1 MLPGSFPPENS
12 DSHLSPSTAPV
23 PATYLARRF
32 AQLGVVLLLV
42 SVAVFSIMHA
52 LPGDPV
58 QLMLSGA
65 ESGSVTPERQQQLRE
80 EMGLNDP
87 LPMQYGRFLS
97 GAATGDLGTSVRLR
111 QPVLDLIL
119 DRLGSTLALSLGG
132 ILFAVLIG
140 VTTGVLAA
148 LKQGS
153 WIDGF
158 SRVLAYAGVSLPL
171 FWLGLLLI
179 LAFAFWLPWFPPAGS
194 EGIRSLILPSL
205 SLGLVSAGVIARLT
219 RASLLEVLVQDYIRT
234 AWAKGLPKRIVYL
247 RHALRNALIPV
258 LTILGLQFGAMLAG
272 AVVTETVFSRP
283 GLGRLVV
290 SAILWKDYPLVQ
302 GIVLFMAAMYVVVNL
317 LVDLLAAWLDPRIRE
332 EAAA

>member
-1 MLPGSFPPENS
+1 ML
-12 DSHLSPSTAPV
+12 
-23 PATYLARRF
+23 ATYLTRRL

-65 ESGSVTPERQQQLRE
+65 ESGSVTPERQEQLRE

-87 LPMQYGRFLS
+87 LHVQYGRFLG
-97 GAATGDLGTSVRLR
+97 GAVTGDLGTSVRLR

-119 DRLGSTLALSLGG
+119 DRLGPTLALSLGG
-132 ILFAVLIG
+132 ILFAVVIG

-148 LKQGS
+148 LRQGS
-153 WIDGF
+153 WIDGL
-158 SRVLAYAGVSLPL
+158 SRVLAYVGVSLPL

-179 LAFAFWLPWFPPAGS
+179 LVFSFRLSWFPPAGS
-194 EGIRSLILPSL
+194 GGIRSLVLPSL

-219 RASLLEVLVQDYIRT
+219 RASLREVLVEDYIRT
-234 AWAKGLPKRIVYL
+234 ARAKGLPNRIVHM
-247 RHALRNALIPV
+247 RHALRNALLPV
-258 LTILGLQFGAMLAG
+258 VTMLGLQFGAMLAG

-302 GIVLFMAAMYVVVNL
+302 GIVLCMAAMYVLVNL
-317 LVDLLAAWLDPRIRE
+317 FVDLLAAWLDPRIRD
-332 EAAA
+332 EAPA

>member
-1 MLPGSFPPENS
+1 ML
-12 DSHLSPSTAPV
+12 
-23 PATYLARRF
+23 ATYLARRF

-65 ESGSVTPERQQQLRE
+65 ESGSVTPERQEQLRE

-87 LPMQYGRFLS
+87 LPVQYGRFLR
-97 GAATGDLGTSVRLR
+97 GAVTGDFGTSVRLR
-111 QPVLDLIL
+111 APVLDLIL

-132 ILFAVLIG
+132 ILFAVIIG

-153 WIDGF
+153 WIDGL

-179 LAFAFWLPWFPPAGS
+179 LVFSFQLSWFPPAGS
-194 EGIRSLILPSL
+194 EGVRSLVLPSL

-219 RASLLEVLVQDYIRT
+219 RASLREVLVEDYIRT

-258 LTILGLQFGAMLAG
+258 LTMLGLQFGAMLAG

-302 GIVLFMAAMYVVVNL
+302 GIVLFMAAMYVIVNL
-317 LVDLLAAWLDPRIRE
+317 LVDLLAAWLDPRIRDE
-332 EAAA
+332 VPA

>member
-1 MLPGSFPPENS
+1 MLAN
-12 DSHLSPSTAPV
+12 
-23 PATYLARRF
+23 YLARRF

-42 SVAVFSIMHA
+42 SVAVFAIMHA

-65 ESGSVTPERQQQLRE
+65 ESGSVTPERQEQLRE

-87 LPMQYGRFLS
+87 LPVQYGRFLG

-119 DRLGSTLALSLGG
+119 DRLGSTLALSFGG

-140 VTTGVLAA
+140 VTTGILAA

-158 SRVLAYAGVSLPL
+158 SRILAYAGVSLPL

-219 RASLLEVLVQDYIRT
+219 RASLLEVLVQDYVRT

-258 LTILGLQFGAMLAG
+258 LTMLGLQFGAMLAG

-302 GIVLFMAAMYVVVNL
+302 GIVLFMATMYVVVNL
-317 LVDLLAAWLDPRIRE
+317 GVDLLAAWLDPRIRD
-332 EAAA
+332 EAPA

>member
-1 MLPGSFPPENS
+1 MFAN
-12 DSHLSPSTAPV
+12 
-23 PATYLARRF
+23 YLAGRI
-32 AQLGVVLLLV
+32 AQLGIVLLLV

-65 ESGSVTPERQQQLRE
+65 ESGSVTPERQEQLRE

-87 LPMQYGRFLS
+87 LYVQYGRFLR
-97 GAATGDLGTSVRLR
+97 GAVTTDLGTSVRLR
-111 QPVLDLIL
+111 APVLDLIL

-132 ILFAVLIG
+132 ILFAVIIG
-140 VTTGVLAA
+140 VTTGVMAA

-179 LAFAFWLPWFPPAGS
+179 LVFAFWLPWFPPAGS
-194 EGIRSLILPSL
+194 EGLRSLVLPSL
-205 SLGLVSAGVIARLT
+205 SLGLLSAGVIARLT
-219 RASLLEVLVQDYIRT
+219 RASLLEVLVEDYVRA

-247 RHALRNALIPV
+247 RHALRNAFLPV

-302 GIVLFMAAMYVVVNL
+302 GIVLFMATAYVLVNL
-317 LVDLLAAWLDPRIRE
+317 LVDLLAAWLDPRVRD
-332 EAAA
+332 ATPA

>member
-1 MLPGSFPPENS
+1 ML
-12 DSHLSPSTAPV
+12 
-23 PATYLARRF
+23 ATYLARRL

-42 SVAVFSIMHA
+42 SVAVFAIMHV

-65 ESGSVTPERQQQLRE
+65 ESGSVTPERQEQLRE

-87 LPMQYGRFLS
+87 LPVQYGRFLR
-97 GAATGDLGTSVRLR
+97 GAVTGDLGTSVRLR
-111 QPVLDLIL
+111 QPVVDLIL
-119 DRLGSTLALSLGG
+119 DRLGPTLALSLGG

-153 WIDGF
+153 WIDGV
-158 SRVLAYAGVSLPL
+158 SRVLAYVGVSLPL

-179 LAFAFWLPWFPPAGS
+179 LLFSFQLSWFPPAGS
-194 EGIRSLILPSL
+194 EGIRSLVLPSL

-219 RASLLEVLVQDYIRT
+219 RASLREVLVQDYIRT
-234 AWAKGLPKRIVYL
+234 AWAKGLPRRIVYL
-247 RHALRNALIPV
+247 RHALRNTLLPV
-258 LTILGLQFGAMLAG
+258 VTMLGLQFGAMLAG

-302 GIVLFMAAMYVVVNL
+302 GIVLCMAAMYVLVNL
-317 LVDLLAAWLDPRIRE
+317 LVDLLAVWLDPRVRN
-332 EAAA
+332 EAPA

>member
-1 MLPGSFPPENS
+1 MFAN
-12 DSHLSPSTAPV
+12 
-23 PATYLARRF
+23 YLAGRI
-32 AQLGVVLLLV
+32 AQLGIVLLLV

-65 ESGSVTPERQQQLRE
+65 ESGSVTPERQEQLRE

-87 LPMQYGRFLS
+87 LYVQYGRFLR
-97 GAATGDLGTSVRLR
+97 GAVTADLGTSVRLR
-111 QPVLDLIL
+111 APVLDLIL

-132 ILFAVLIG
+132 ILFAVIIG
-140 VTTGVLAA
+140 VTTGVMAA

-179 LAFAFWLPWFPPAGS
+179 LVFAFWLPWFPPAGS
-194 EGIRSLILPSL
+194 EGLRSLVLPSL
-205 SLGLVSAGVIARLT
+205 SLGLLSAGVIARLT
-219 RASLLEVLVQDYIRT
+219 RASLLEVLVEDYVRA

-247 RHALRNALIPV
+247 RHALRNAFLPV

-302 GIVLFMAAMYVVVNL
+302 GIVLFMATAYVLVNL
-317 LVDLLAAWLDPRIRE
+317 LVDLLAAWLDPRIRD
-332 EAAA
+332 ATPA

>member
-1 MLPGSFPPENS
+1 M
-12 DSHLSPSTAPV
+12 
-23 PATYLARRF
+23 
-32 AQLGVVLLLV
+32 LLLV
-42 SVAVFSIMHA
+42 SLAVFSIMHA

-65 ESGSVTPERQQQLRE
+65 ESGSVTPERQEQLRE

-87 LPMQYGRFLS
+87 LHVQYGRFLR
-97 GAATGDLGTSVRLR
+97 GAVTADLGTSVRLR
-111 QPVLDLIL
+111 APVLDLIL

-132 ILFAVLIG
+132 ILFAVIIG
-140 VTTGVLAA
+140 VTTGVMAA

-179 LAFAFWLPWFPPAGS
+179 LVFAFWLPWFPPAGS
-194 EGIRSLILPSL
+194 EGLRSLVLPSL
-205 SLGLVSAGVIARLT
+205 SLGLLSAGVIARLT
-219 RASLLEVLVQDYIRT
+219 RASLLEVLVEDYVRA

-247 RHALRNALIPV
+247 RHALRNAFLPV

-302 GIVLFMAAMYVVVNL
+302 GIVLFMATAYVLVNL
-317 LVDLLAAWLDPRIRE
+317 LVDLLAAWLDPTHSGRDPGMSIAGRTLTP
-332 EAAA
+332 A

>member
-1 MLPGSFPPENS
+1 ML
-12 DSHLSPSTAPV
+12 
-23 PATYLARRF
+23 ATYLARRL

-65 ESGSVTPERQQQLRE
+65 ESGSVTPERQEQLRE

-87 LPMQYGRFLS
+87 LPVQYGRFLG

-140 VTTGVLAA
+140 VTTGILAA

-158 SRVLAYAGVSLPL
+158 SRILAYAGVSLPL

-179 LAFAFWLPWFPPAGS
+179 LALAFWLPWFPPAGS
-194 EGIRSLILPSL
+194 AGIRSLVLPSL

-219 RASLLEVLVQDYIRT
+219 RASLLEVLVQDYVRT

-258 LTILGLQFGAMLAG
+258 LTMLGLQFGAMLAG

-302 GIVLFMAAMYVVVNL
+302 GIVLFMATMYVVVNL
-317 LVDLLAAWLDPRIRE
+317 GVDLLAAWLDPRIRD
-332 EAAA
+332 EAPA

>member
-1 MLPGSFPPENS
+1 ML
-12 DSHLSPSTAPV
+12 AR
-23 PATYLARRF
+23 YLARRL
-32 AQLGVVLLLV
+32 AQLGIVLLLV

-65 ESGSVTPERQQQLRE
+65 ESGSVTPERQEQLRE

-87 LPMQYGRFLS
+87 LPVQYGRFLR
-97 GAATGDLGTSVRLR
+97 GAMTADLGTSVRLR
-111 QPVLDLIL
+111 QPVLELIL

-158 SRVLAYAGVSLPL
+158 SRFLAYAGVSMPL

-179 LAFAFWLPWFPPAGS
+179 LVFSFWLPWFPPAGS
-194 EGIRSLILPSL
+194 EGLRSLVLPSL

-219 RASLLEVLVQDYIRT
+219 RASLREVLVEDYIRT

-247 RHALRNALIPV
+247 RHALRNALLPI
-258 LTILGLQFGAMLAG
+258 LTMLGLQFGAMLAG

-302 GIVLFMAAMYVVVNL
+302 GIVLFMATMYVLVNL
-317 LVDLLAAWLDPRIRE
+317 LVDLLAAWLDPRIRDG
-332 EAAA
+332 APA

>member
-1 MLPGSFPPENS
+1 MFAN
-12 DSHLSPSTAPV
+12 
-23 PATYLARRF
+23 YLAGRI
-32 AQLGVVLLLV
+32 AQLGIVLLLV

-65 ESGSVTPERQQQLRE
+65 ESGSVTPERQEQLRE

-87 LPMQYGRFLS
+87 LYVQYGRFLR
-97 GAATGDLGTSVRLR
+97 GAVTADLGTSVRLR
-111 QPVLDLIL
+111 APVLDLIL

-132 ILFAVLIG
+132 ILFAVIIG
-140 VTTGVLAA
+140 VTTGVMAA

-179 LAFAFWLPWFPPAGS
+179 LVFAFWLPWFPPAGS
-194 EGIRSLILPSL
+194 EGLRSLVLPSL
-205 SLGLVSAGVIARLT
+205 SLGLLSAGVISRLT
-219 RASLLEVLVQDYIRT
+219 RASLLEVLVEDYVRA

-247 RHALRNALIPV
+247 RHALRNAFLPV

-302 GIVLFMAAMYVVVNL
+302 GIVLFMATAYVLVNL
-317 LVDLLAAWLDPRIRE
+317 LVDLLAAWLDPRIRD
-332 EAAA
+332 ATPA

>member
-1 MLPGSFPPENS
+1 ML
-12 DSHLSPSTAPV
+12 
-23 PATYLARRF
+23 ATYLARRL
-32 AQLGVVLLLV
+32 AQLAVVLLLV
-42 SVAVFSIMHA
+42 SVAVFAIMHA

-65 ESGSVTPERQQQLRE
+65 ESGSVTPERQEQLRE

-87 LPMQYGRFLS
+87 LPVQYGRFLR
-97 GAATGDLGTSVRLR
+97 GAVTGDLGTSVRLR
-111 QPVLDLIL
+111 APVLDLIV

-153 WIDGF
+153 WIDGL

-179 LAFAFWLPWFPPAGS
+179 LVFAFWLPWFPPAGS
-194 EGIRSLILPSL
+194 EGIRSLVLPSL

-219 RASLLEVLVQDYIRT
+219 RASLREVLVEDYIRT
-234 AWAKGLPKRIVYL
+234 ARAKGLPNRIVYL
-247 RHALRNALIPV
+247 RHALRNALVPV
-258 LTILGLQFGAMLAG
+258 VTMLGLQFGAMLAG

-302 GIVLFMAAMYVVVNL
+302 GIVLCMAAMYVLVNL
-317 LVDLLAAWLDPRIRE
+317 LVDLLAAWLDPRIRD
-332 EAAA
+332 EAPA

>member
-1 MLPGSFPPENS
+1 MLAS
-12 DSHLSPSTAPV
+12 
-23 PATYLARRF
+23 YLTRRV

-65 ESGSVTPERQQQLRE
+65 ESGSVTPERQEQLRE

-87 LPMQYGRFLS
+87 LTAQYGRFLG
-97 GAATGDLGTSVRLR
+97 GAVTGDLGTSVRLR

-153 WIDGF
+153 WVDGF

-194 EGIRSLILPSL
+194 EGLRSLVLPSL

-258 LTILGLQFGAMLAG
+258 LTMLGLQFGAMLAG

-317 LVDLLAAWLDPRIRE
+317 LVDLLAAWLDPRIRD
-332 EAAA
+332 EAPA

>member
-1 MLPGSFPPENS
+1 ML
-12 DSHLSPSTAPV
+12 V
-23 PATYLARRF
+23 PYVLGRV
-32 AQLGVVLLLV
+32 AQLGVVLFLV
-42 SVAVFSIMHA
+42 SLIIFSIMHA

-65 ESGSVTPERQQQLRE
+65 ESGSVTPERMEELRE

-87 LPMQYGRFLS
+87 LPVQYARYIG
-97 GAATGDLGTSVRLR
+97 GAVTGDLGTSVRLR
-111 QPVLDLIL
+111 SPVVDLIL

-132 ILFAVLIG
+132 IFFAVVIG
-140 VTTGVLAA
+140 MTTGILAA

-153 WIDGF
+153 WIDTF
-158 SRVLAYAGVSLPL
+158 SMILAYVGVSLPL

-179 LAFAFWLPWFPPAGS
+179 LVFSFQLGWFPPAGQ
-194 EGIRSLILPSL
+194 EGLRALVLPSL
-205 SLGLVSAGVIARLT
+205 SLGLISAGVIARLT
-219 RASLLEVLVQDYIRT
+219 RASLVEVLVEDYIRT
-234 AWAKGLPKRIVYL
+234 ARAKGLPKRIIYL
-247 RHALRNALIPV
+247 RHALRNAFLPV

-302 GIVLFMAAMYVVVNL
+302 GIVLVMATTYVLVNL
-317 LVDLLAAWLDPRIRE
+317 LVDVWAAWLDPRIRQGPT
-332 EAAA
+332 

>member
-1 MLPGSFPPENS
+1 MLA
-12 DSHLSPSTAPV
+12 H
-23 PATYLARRF
+23 YLARRLT
-32 AQLGVVLLLV
+32 QLGVVLLLV

-65 ESGSVTPERQQQLRE
+65 ESGSVTPERQEELRE

-87 LPMQYGRFLS
+87 LPVQYGRFLS

-132 ILFAVLIG
+132 ILFAVVIG

-148 LKQGS
+148 LRQGS

-158 SRVLAYAGVSLPL
+158 SRLLAYAGVSMPL

-179 LAFAFWLPWFPPAGS
+179 LMFSFWLPWFPPAGS
-194 EGIRSLILPSL
+194 EGWRSLVLPSL

-219 RASLLEVLVQDYIRT
+219 RASLREVLVEDYIRA

-247 RHALRNALIPV
+247 RHALRNALLPV
-258 LTILGLQFGAMLAG
+258 LTMLGLQFGAMLAG

-317 LVDLLAAWLDPRIRE
+317 LVDLLAAWLDPRIRDG
-332 EAAA
+332 APA

>member
-1 MLPGSFPPENS
+1 MLAS
-12 DSHLSPSTAPV
+12 
-23 PATYLARRF
+23 YLTRRL

-42 SVAVFSIMHA
+42 SLAVFSIMHA

-65 ESGSVTPERQQQLRE
+65 ESGSVTPERQEQLRE

-87 LPMQYGRFLS
+87 LPVQYGRFLG

-194 EGIRSLILPSL
+194 GGLRSLVLPSL

-258 LTILGLQFGAMLAG
+258 LTMLGLQFGAMLAG

-302 GIVLFMAAMYVVVNL
+302 GIVLFMGTMYVVVNL
-317 LVDLLAAWLDPRIRE
+317 LVDLLAAWLDPRIRD
-332 EAAA
+332 EAPA